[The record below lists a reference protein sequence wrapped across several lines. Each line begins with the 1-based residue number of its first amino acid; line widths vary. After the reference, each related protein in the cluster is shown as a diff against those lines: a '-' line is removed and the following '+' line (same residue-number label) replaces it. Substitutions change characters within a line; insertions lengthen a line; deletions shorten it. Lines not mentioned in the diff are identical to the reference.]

1 VKNVL
6 LVVNS
11 EKNALAVTE
20 NVPSIEET
28 TIPVEEMT
36 KNEPTGFVHPVETII
51 SLSELSAIVVEN
63 QSEVTFRNVAALS
76 ETIVADVEMTVA
88 DVEMTVADVTTEDL
102 AIKNNIIEMTGFVLH
117 VRTTTSH
124 SELNVTNVE
133 NLDREETLEEG
144 IPVEDVEATEEV
156 ATAADETVTVED
168 VEATEEVATA
178 ADETVI
184 VEDVEATEEVVTAA
198 DEMVTV
204 EDVEATEEVAPVAD
218 EMVTNV
224 ENLDREETLEE
235 GIPVED
241 VEATEEVASAA
252 DETVTEEVAPVADET
267 VIVEDVE
274 ATEEVATA
282 ADETVTVE
290 DVEEMTVQMNN
301 IERLVENDQVMLTI
315 DHLKKSSPVDINDAM
330 TMTIKVKI

>member
-88 DVEMTVADVTTEDL
+88 DVTTEDL

-156 ATAADETVTVED
+156 ATAADETV
-168 VEATEEVATA
+168 
-178 ADETVI
+178 I

-204 EDVEATEEVAPVAD
+204 EDVEA
-218 EMVTNV
+218 
-224 ENLDREETLEE
+224 
-235 GIPVED
+235 
-241 VEATEEVASAA
+241 
-252 DETVTEEVAPVADET
+252 
-267 VIVEDVE
+267 
-274 ATEEVATA
+274 
-282 ADETVTVE
+282 
-290 DVEEMTVQMNN
+290 MTVQMNN

>member
-1 VKNVL
+1 ML

-88 DVEMTVADVTTEDL
+88 DVTTEDL

-124 SELNVTNVE
+124 
-133 NLDREETLEEG
+133 
-144 IPVEDVEATEEV
+144 
-156 ATAADETVTVED
+156 
-168 VEATEEVATA
+168 
-178 ADETVI
+178 
-184 VEDVEATEEVVTAA
+184 
-198 DEMVTV
+198 
-204 EDVEATEEVAPVAD
+204 
-218 EMVTNV
+218 
-224 ENLDREETLEE
+224 
-235 GIPVED
+235 
-241 VEATEEVASAA
+241 
-252 DETVTEEVAPVADET
+252 
-267 VIVEDVE
+267 
-274 ATEEVATA
+274 
-282 ADETVTVE
+282 
-290 DVEEMTVQMNN
+290 
-301 IERLVENDQVMLTI
+301 
-315 DHLKKSSPVDINDAM
+315 
-330 TMTIKVKI
+330 

>member
-156 ATAADETVTVED
+156 A
-168 VEATEEVATA
+168 
-178 ADETVI
+178 
-184 VEDVEATEEVVTAA
+184 
-198 DEMVTV
+198 
-204 EDVEATEEVAPVAD
+204 
-218 EMVTNV
+218 
-224 ENLDREETLEE
+224 
-235 GIPVED
+235 
-241 VEATEEVASAA
+241 SAA

-267 VIVEDVE
+267 VTVEDVE

>member
-76 ETIVADVEMTVA
+76 ETIVA

-218 EMVTNV
+218 EMVTV
-224 ENLDREETLEE
+224 EATEEVASAADETV
-235 GIPVED
+235 IVED

-267 VIVEDVE
+267 VTVEDVE

>member
-156 ATAADETVTVED
+156 ASAADET
-168 VEATEEVATA
+168 
-178 ADETVI
+178 
-184 VEDVEATEEVVTAA
+184 
-198 DEMVTV
+198 VTV

-218 EMVTNV
+218 EMVT
-224 ENLDREETLEE
+224 
-235 GIPVED
+235 

-252 DETVTEEVAPVADET
+252 DVSVS
-267 VIVEDVE
+267 VEDVE

>member
-1 VKNVL
+1 ML

-76 ETIVADVEMTVA
+76 ETIVAVVEMTVA

-156 ATAADETVTVED
+156 ATAADETVTVEG
-168 VEATEEVATA
+168 VEATEEVAT
-178 ADETVI
+178 E
-184 VEDVEATEEVVTAA
+184 TEEVVT
-198 DEMVTV
+198 
-204 EDVEATEEVAPVAD
+204 VEATEEVASAAD
-218 EMVTNV
+218 ETV
-224 ENLDREETLEE
+224 
-235 GIPVED
+235 IVED

-252 DETVTEEVAPVADET
+252 DETVTEEVAPVADEMVT
-267 VIVEDVE
+267 VE
-274 ATEEVATA
+274 ATEEVASA
-282 ADETVTVE
+282 ADETVIVE

>member
-1 VKNVL
+1 ML

-156 ATAADETVTVED
+156 A
-168 VEATEEVATA
+168 
-178 ADETVI
+178 
-184 VEDVEATEEVVTAA
+184 
-198 DEMVTV
+198 
-204 EDVEATEEVAPVAD
+204 
-218 EMVTNV
+218 
-224 ENLDREETLEE
+224 
-235 GIPVED
+235 
-241 VEATEEVASAA
+241 SAA

-267 VIVEDVE
+267 VTVEDVE

>member
-1 VKNVL
+1 ML

-11 EKNALAVTE
+11 EKNVLAVTE

-76 ETIVADVEMTVA
+76 ETIVAVVEMTVA

-102 AIKNNIIEMTGFVLH
+102 AIKNNIIEMTGFALH
-117 VRTTTSH
+117 VRMTTSH

-156 ATAADETVTVED
+156 APV
-168 VEATEEVATA
+168 
-178 ADETVI
+178 
-184 VEDVEATEEVVTAA
+184 A

-204 EDVEATEEVAPVAD
+204 EDVEA
-218 EMVTNV
+218 
-224 ENLDREETLEE
+224 
-235 GIPVED
+235 
-241 VEATEEVASAA
+241 
-252 DETVTEEVAPVADET
+252 
-267 VIVEDVE
+267 
-274 ATEEVATA
+274 
-282 ADETVTVE
+282 
-290 DVEEMTVQMNN
+290 MTVQMNN

>member
-76 ETIVADVEMTVA
+76 ETIVA

-184 VEDVEATEEVVTAA
+184 VEDVEATEEV
-198 DEMVTV
+198 
-204 EDVEATEEVAPVAD
+204 APVAD
-218 EMVTNV
+218 EMVTV
-224 ENLDREETLEE
+224 EATEEVASAADETV
-235 GIPVED
+235 IVED

-252 DETVTEEVAPVADET
+252 DETVTEEVAPV
-267 VIVEDVE
+267 
-274 ATEEVATA
+274 

>member
-88 DVEMTVADVTTEDL
+88 DVTTEDL

-156 ATAADETVTVED
+156 A
-168 VEATEEVATA
+168 
-178 ADETVI
+178 
-184 VEDVEATEEVVTAA
+184 
-198 DEMVTV
+198 
-204 EDVEATEEVAPVAD
+204 
-218 EMVTNV
+218 
-224 ENLDREETLEE
+224 
-235 GIPVED
+235 
-241 VEATEEVASAA
+241 SAA

-267 VIVEDVE
+267 VTVEDVE

>member
-1 VKNVL
+1 ML

-11 EKNALAVTE
+11 EKNVLAVTE

-76 ETIVADVEMTVA
+76 ETIVAVVEMTVA
-88 DVEMTVADVTTEDL
+88 DVEMTVADVTIEDL

-156 ATAADETVTVED
+156 ATAADETV
-168 VEATEEVATA
+168 
-178 ADETVI
+178 I
-184 VEDVEATEEVVTAA
+184 
-198 DEMVTV
+198 
-204 EDVEATEEVAPVAD
+204 
-218 EMVTNV
+218 
-224 ENLDREETLEE
+224 
-235 GIPVED
+235 
-241 VEATEEVASAA
+241 
-252 DETVTEEVAPVADET
+252 
-267 VIVEDVE
+267 
-274 ATEEVATA
+274 
-282 ADETVTVE
+282 VE

>member
-88 DVEMTVADVTTEDL
+88 DVTTEDL

-156 ATAADETVTVED
+156 ASAADETVT
-168 VEATEEVATA
+168 EEVAPV

-184 VEDVEATEEVVTAA
+184 VEDVEATEEVATAA

-218 EMVTNV
+218 EMVTV
-224 ENLDREETLEE
+224 EATEEVASAADETV
-235 GIPVED
+235 IVED

-267 VIVEDVE
+267 VTVEDVE

>member
-11 EKNALAVTE
+11 EKNVLAVTE

-76 ETIVADVEMTVA
+76 ETIVAVVEMTVA

-156 ATAADETVTVED
+156 ATAADETV
-168 VEATEEVATA
+168 
-178 ADETVI
+178 I
-184 VEDVEATEEVVTAA
+184 
-198 DEMVTV
+198 V

-218 EMVTNV
+218 EMVT
-224 ENLDREETLEE
+224 
-235 GIPVED
+235 VED
-241 VEATEEVASAA
+241 VEA
-252 DETVTEEVAPVADET
+252 
-267 VIVEDVE
+267 
-274 ATEEVATA
+274 
-282 ADETVTVE
+282 
-290 DVEEMTVQMNN
+290 MTVQMNN

>member
-76 ETIVADVEMTVA
+76 ETIVA

-184 VEDVEATEEVVTAA
+184 VEDVEATEEV
-198 DEMVTV
+198 
-204 EDVEATEEVAPVAD
+204 
-218 EMVTNV
+218 
-224 ENLDREETLEE
+224 
-235 GIPVED
+235 
-241 VEATEEVASAA
+241 ASAA
-252 DETVTEEVAPVADET
+252 DETVTEEVAPV
-267 VIVEDVE
+267 
-274 ATEEVATA
+274 

>member
-1 VKNVL
+1 VL

-11 EKNALAVTE
+11 EKNVLAVTE

-76 ETIVADVEMTVA
+76 ETIVAVVEMTVA

-156 ATAADETVTVED
+156 ATAADETV
-168 VEATEEVATA
+168 
-178 ADETVI
+178 I
-184 VEDVEATEEVVTAA
+184 
-198 DEMVTV
+198 
-204 EDVEATEEVAPVAD
+204 
-218 EMVTNV
+218 
-224 ENLDREETLEE
+224 
-235 GIPVED
+235 VED
-241 VEATEEVASAA
+241 VEATEEVAS
-252 DETVTEEVAPVADET
+252 VADET

-274 ATEEVATA
+274 ATEEVAPV
-282 ADETVTVE
+282 ADETVIVE

>member
-1 VKNVL
+1 ML

-76 ETIVADVEMTVA
+76 ETIVAVVEMTVA

-168 VEATEEVATA
+168 VE
-178 ADETVI
+178 
-184 VEDVEATEEVVTAA
+184 
-198 DEMVTV
+198 
-204 EDVEATEEVAPVAD
+204 
-218 EMVTNV
+218 
-224 ENLDREETLEE
+224 
-235 GIPVED
+235 
-241 VEATEEVASAA
+241 
-252 DETVTEEVAPVADET
+252 
-267 VIVEDVE
+267 
-274 ATEEVATA
+274 
-282 ADETVTVE
+282 
-290 DVEEMTVQMNN
+290 EMTVQMNN

>member
-1 VKNVL
+1 ML

-76 ETIVADVEMTVA
+76 ETIVAVVEMTVA
-88 DVEMTVADVTTEDL
+88 DVEMTVADVTIEDL

-156 ATAADETVTVED
+156 AS
-168 VEATEEVATA
+168 A

-184 VEDVEATEEVVTAA
+184 VEDVEA
-198 DEMVTV
+198 
-204 EDVEATEEVAPVAD
+204 
-218 EMVTNV
+218 
-224 ENLDREETLEE
+224 
-235 GIPVED
+235 
-241 VEATEEVASAA
+241 
-252 DETVTEEVAPVADET
+252 
-267 VIVEDVE
+267 
-274 ATEEVATA
+274 
-282 ADETVTVE
+282 
-290 DVEEMTVQMNN
+290 MTVQMNN

>member
-156 ATAADETVTVED
+156 A
-168 VEATEEVATA
+168 
-178 ADETVI
+178 
-184 VEDVEATEEVVTAA
+184 
-198 DEMVTV
+198 
-204 EDVEATEEVAPVAD
+204 
-218 EMVTNV
+218 
-224 ENLDREETLEE
+224 
-235 GIPVED
+235 
-241 VEATEEVASAA
+241 SAA

-267 VIVEDVE
+267 VTVEDVE
-274 ATEEVATA
+274 ATEDVATA
-282 ADETVTVE
+282 ADEMVTVE

>member
-1 VKNVL
+1 ML

-11 EKNALAVTE
+11 EKNVLAVTE

-76 ETIVADVEMTVA
+76 ETIVAVVEMTVA

-156 ATAADETVTVED
+156 ATAADE
-168 VEATEEVATA
+168 
-178 ADETVI
+178 
-184 VEDVEATEEVVTAA
+184 
-198 DEMVTV
+198 MVTV
-204 EDVEATEEVAPVAD
+204 EDVEA
-218 EMVTNV
+218 MN
-224 ENLDREETLEE
+224 
-235 GIPVED
+235 
-241 VEATEEVASAA
+241 
-252 DETVTEEVAPVADET
+252 
-267 VIVEDVE
+267 
-274 ATEEVATA
+274 
-282 ADETVTVE
+282 
-290 DVEEMTVQMNN
+290 VQMNN

>member
-156 ATAADETVTVED
+156 ATAADETV
-168 VEATEEVATA
+168 
-178 ADETVI
+178 I

-218 EMVTNV
+218 EMVTV
-224 ENLDREETLEE
+224 EATEEVASAADETV
-235 GIPVED
+235 IVED

-252 DETVTEEVAPVADET
+252 DETVTEEVAPV
-267 VIVEDVE
+267 
-274 ATEEVATA
+274 

>member
-156 ATAADETVTVED
+156 ATAADETV
-168 VEATEEVATA
+168 
-178 ADETVI
+178 I

-218 EMVTNV
+218 EMVTV
-224 ENLDREETLEE
+224 EATEEVASAADETV
-235 GIPVED
+235 IVED

-267 VIVEDVE
+267 VTVEDVE

>member
-1 VKNVL
+1 ML

-76 ETIVADVEMTVA
+76 ETIVAV
-88 DVEMTVADVTTEDL
+88 VEMTVADVTTEDL

-156 ATAADETVTVED
+156 AS
-168 VEATEEVATA
+168 A

-184 VEDVEATEEVVTAA
+184 VEDVEATEEV
-198 DEMVTV
+198 
-204 EDVEATEEVAPVAD
+204 
-218 EMVTNV
+218 
-224 ENLDREETLEE
+224 
-235 GIPVED
+235 
-241 VEATEEVASAA
+241 
-252 DETVTEEVAPVADET
+252 APVADET
-267 VIVEDVE
+267 VI
-274 ATEEVATA
+274 
-282 ADETVTVE
+282 VE